1 MKKMAICMV
10 LTVLLPALLAGCG
23 HTHEWVDA
31 NCETPK
37 TCSSCSETE
46 GTALG
51 HTKGEWEIV
60 REASFTE
67 PGLKQV
73 CCSVCGTK
81 LEEETFEKSICE
93 NGLFDFSRQEYIN
106 LLDGVLKEYS
116 DDFGVN
122 DSGSY
127 IYAYSSNVDVLVYF
141 IKDNET
147 LTTKLND
154 PLNAD
159 SLMVVFAN
167 NGNREM
173 YITAVIE
180 SVCFELD
187 ATTIEKAIEQIQNDK
202 KVTIG
207 QISFITGTAD
217 GYDVLYISAEA

>member
-1 MKKMAICMV
+1 MKKVAMCMV
-10 LTVLLPALLAGCG
+10 LIVLLSVMITGCG
-23 HTHEWVDA
+23 HTHEWVEA

-37 TCSSCSETE
+37 TCSSCGETE
-46 GTALG
+46 GEALG
-51 HTKGEWEIV
+51 HTQGDWEIV
-60 REASFTE
+60 TEASYSE

-81 LEEETFEKSICE
+81 LDEESFEKSVCE
-93 NGLFDFSRQEYIN
+93 NGLFIFSRQEYIN

-127 IYAYSSNVDVLVYF
+127 IYAYSNHVDLLVYF
-141 IKDNET
+141 IKDGKT

-167 NGNREM
+167 DGNRDM
-173 YITAVIE
+173 YISAVIE
-180 SVCFELD
+180 SICFEL
-187 ATTIEKAIEQIQNDK
+187 TN
-202 KVTIG
+202 
-207 QISFITGTAD
+207 
-217 GYDVLYISAEA
+217 